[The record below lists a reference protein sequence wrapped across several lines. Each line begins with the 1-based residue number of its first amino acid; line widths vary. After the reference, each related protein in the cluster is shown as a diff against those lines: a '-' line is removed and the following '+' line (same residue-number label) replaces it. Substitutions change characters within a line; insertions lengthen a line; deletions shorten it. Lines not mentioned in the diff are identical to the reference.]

1 MVLLCESY
9 PFSQENR
16 YTRANCPG
24 GKQQLST
31 FLTPKRDD
39 TIEYNEWLSGLL
51 DLYKY
56 RINVISERLNSMPVK
71 TKADEYEYYHL
82 KYQLVAFQES
92 FDELQSREK
101 DVVERNSIIS
111 LAQSDSNVTENIK

>member
-1 MVLLCESY
+1 M
-9 PFSQENR
+9 
-16 YTRANCPG
+16 
-24 GKQQLST
+24 
-31 FLTPKRDD
+31 
-39 TIEYNEWLSGLL
+39 L
-51 DLYKY
+51 DVYKY

-71 TKADEYEYYHL
+71 TKADECEYYHL

-92 FDELQSREK
+92 LDELQSREK